1 MKRYRSLYAV
11 VGFGQLGRGRTPQN
25 CCLRN
30 EGQYDLSLVVSYLPS
45 ASISAIRYAFTNILV
60 GCDTSHTTH
69 KPDLSTCAMEG
80 RRKSVEGGPGFP
92 FEVPMTP
99 TLSSLDTSGQPTS
112 PDRISIRGESL
123 SPASSSSSSIP
134 ELAARASS
142 SSPISQAAR
151 DADAKSSA
159 LKALAGISKVVSKS
173 RQVDAEALQ
182 AIKAQRAKVKAG
194 VGQTSAHQHSRT
206 MSTESVPS
214 LSEHSSSS
222 VPQSTSSGGNGG
234 ASGSVSSSA
243 MLQGSR
249 AHRRSHSG
257 IPQAAAYGSPL
268 TPTSTSP
275 QTYSDILSC
284 MSLADLLALQ
294 CAVESEIQKQLQSAG
309 LISCA
314 STSSQSPP
322 QSPAEA
328 IISAQYAA
336 AVFATQQQQQHQHL
350 TASAIAMQ
358 QTLAGVGIEHMQMGG
373 SNSGSTSGSRAH
385 SPLGRSPRKGSRAGS
400 CHSRS
405 HSTDTVL
412 RHCSPGGDSVLGAAA
427 MLGPSANSNLSLG
440 LEGFNMN
447 LAGLGGEGMPQAPP
461 TARSLDVGAPQP
473 PQPTTTAFNSSDFS
487 FLSDFQPKMDQAGG
501 SHLGGGAHLGIS
513 GHLLAPQGVPVNSPF
528 MHSPGAISP
537 HAMHHHPM
545 MGEHHQLQQH
555 QHQQQRS
562 PSPPSSPQ
570 HHLSDLQHQ
579 QQQQQLSSL
588 FANLQ
593 LGGLDPWQ

>member
-1 MKRYRSLYAV
+1 
-11 VGFGQLGRGRTPQN
+11 
-25 CCLRN
+25 
-30 EGQYDLSLVVSYLPS
+30 
-45 ASISAIRYAFTNILV
+45 
-60 GCDTSHTTH
+60 
-69 KPDLSTCAMEG
+69 
-80 RRKSVEGGPGFP
+80 
-92 FEVPMTP
+92 MTP
-99 TLSSLDTSGQPTS
+99 LLSPHDASGQPTS

-142 SSPISQAAR
+142 SSPLSQAAR

-194 VGQTSAHQHSRT
+194 VGQSSAHPHSRT

-214 LSEHSSSS
+214 PSEHSGSS

-234 ASGSVSSSA
+234 GSGSVSSSA
-243 MLQGSR
+243 MLQGAR

-257 IPQAAAYGSPL
+257 IPQAAYGSPL
-268 TPTSTSP
+268 TTPTSTSP

-328 IISAQYAA
+328 IMSAQYAA
-336 AVFATQQQQQHQHL
+336 AVFATQQQQQEQQHQHL
-350 TASAIAMQ
+350 TASAIALQ
-358 QTLAGVGIEHMQMGG
+358 QTMAGVGIEHMQMGG

-385 SPLGRSPRKGSRAGS
+385 SPIGRSPRKGSRAGS

-412 RHCSPGGDSVLGAAA
+412 RHCSPGGDPVLGAAA

-473 PQPTTTAFNSSDFS
+473 PQPSTTAFNSSDFS
-487 FLSDFQPKMDQAGG
+487 FLSDFQPKLVSWGG
-501 SHLGGGAHLGIS
+501 
-513 GHLLAPQGVPVNSPF
+513 
-528 MHSPGAISP
+528 
-537 HAMHHHPM
+537 
-545 MGEHHQLQQH
+545 
-555 QHQQQRS
+555 
-562 PSPPSSPQ
+562 
-570 HHLSDLQHQ
+570 
-579 QQQQQLSSL
+579 
-588 FANLQ
+588 
-593 LGGLDPWQ
+593 